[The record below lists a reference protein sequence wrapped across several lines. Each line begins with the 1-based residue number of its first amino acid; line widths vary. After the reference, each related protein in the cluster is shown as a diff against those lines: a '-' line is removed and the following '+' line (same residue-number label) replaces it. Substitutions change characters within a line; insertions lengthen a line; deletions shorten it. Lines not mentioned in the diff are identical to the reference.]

1 VCPCARGFVSARPQA
16 EAAHNL
22 LDCRVAGASRRNAK
36 TCIAPLY
43 KADKGCVANAARK
56 NDGLL
61 AISKTVTT
69 WDVMHSLLNTLPPT
83 GFRPL
88 AWLWGLLLSMCLAF
102 PPAMAQLAVPALTA
116 HVIDTTD
123 TLSAPQVQQLE
134 QQLSAFETSR
144 GTQIV
149 LLLVP
154 STQPE
159 DIFSYANRV
168 ANTWKIGRKEIG
180 DGLLLIVAK
189 NDRTVRIEVA
199 KTLEGPIPDLAAKRI
214 IEQAITPRFKEGDF
228 AGGLTAGA
236 TQLMALVAGE
246 NLPLSSAPASR
257 PMGGLNWN
265 DLAVL
270 MFFAIPMIGAIA
282 RIILGRKLGTLATG
296 VAIGG
301 LALLFTS
308 SLLIAG
314 LAAVLGL
321 VFSLFSNL
329 MPHLPRSSRR
339 GPGGWGSGS
348 SGGGLGGGGFGSGGG
363 GNFGGGGA
371 SGRW

>member
-1 VCPCARGFVSARPQA
+1 
-16 EAAHNL
+16 
-22 LDCRVAGASRRNAK
+22 
-36 TCIAPLY
+36 
-43 KADKGCVANAARK
+43 
-56 NDGLL
+56 
-61 AISKTVTT
+61 
-69 WDVMHSLLNTLPPT
+69 
-83 GFRPL
+83 
-88 AWLWGLLLSMCLAF
+88 
-102 PPAMAQLAVPALTA
+102 MAQLAVPALTA